1 MNSGE
6 ISVEHLNDEQNSDVN
21 NEEVKNSTADQ
32 LNSEETIKV
41 INEVKVSPKNPT
53 HLYILFV
60 FSSFIIK

>member
-21 NEEVKNSTADQ
+21 NQEVKNSTADQ

-53 HLYILFV
+53 HLYI
-60 FSSFIIK
+60 SFFFRHSL